1 MLHKT
6 RGVVF
11 RFTKYGETSII
22 VSIFTDVFG
31 LQSYIVNGVRGK
43 SSKNK
48 IALYQPLTLLEMV
61 VYHREHANIN
71 RIKEIK
77 CLHPYQTLLTDVRK
91 SSIAMFLTEVL
102 NKAVKDESHARELC
116 DFLIHSLITLDTQ
129 PEKSENFH
137 LIFLLKLSRFL
148 GFGAQHVNE
157 VLNARMTDERIEAI
171 LKQLIN
177 ANYTDPIDI
186 TNAQRRELLE
196 LLVKFYTDHMET
208 IGEIRSMQVLREVMG

>member
-22 VSIFTDVFG
+22 VSMFTDVFG
-31 LQSYIVNGVRGK
+31 LQSYIVNGVRSK

-48 IALYQPLTLLEMV
+48 IALYQPLTLLELI

-102 NKAVKDESHARELC
+102 NKSVKEESHARELC
-116 DFLIHSLITLDTQ
+116 DFLINSLITLDTQ

-157 VLNARMTDERIEAI
+157 VLGARIADERIEAV
-171 LKQLIN
+171 LKQLIQ
-177 ANYTDPIDI
+177 ANYTDPIDM
-186 TNAQRRELLE
+186 TNAERREILE